1 MITAL
6 GSECI
11 ARGVL
16 GLALDWASDTDSVAF
31 AIQIVLNL
39 HMFRVR
45 HQTDA
50 DLREFLSHACI
61 RTSDSCHWLFQTS
74 ENSAR
79 LLRKTYLLTSAERG
93 GTGGDLSG
101 QEFAFSPTICSAR
114 LCRLPRRLILPTL
127 L

>member
-16 GLALDWASDTDSVAF
+16 CLALDWASDTDSVAF
-31 AIQIVLNL
+31 ASIQIVLNL

-50 DLREFLSHACI
+50 DSQEFQTTPAYVCP
-61 RTSDSCHWLFQTS
+61 TFVCHWLFQTS

-79 LLRKTYLLTSAERG
+79 LLRKT
-93 GTGGDLSG
+93 
-101 QEFAFSPTICSAR
+101 IC
-114 LCRLPRRLILPTL
+114 
-127 L
+127 